1 MEKHNAYTMAFEE
14 YKELVSKVSNDTM
27 SVEWECDEWF
37 YTVTD
42 DCEIEDDAINEYIGE
57 ELNEKVIDVIVD
69 FNYLKVAIICE

>member
-1 MEKHNAYTMAFEE
+1 MEKHNAYTMTFEE

-27 SVEWECDEWF
+27 GVEWECDEWF

-42 DCEIEDDAINEYIGE
+42 DCEIEDDAINEYIGD